1 MAVLGSEKIAIH
13 LLLICIV
20 ALSTV
25 DAAAR
30 PLFPWRK
37 LSALVQEEPLVL
49 QYHNG
54 PLLTTTPILNLHLIW
69 YGNFTSAQRAIVG
82 DFVQSL
88 GTENGK
94 QSSPSVF
101 SWWKTTEAYRGSAPS
116 QLNQAQPLTR
126 RLGKQKL
133 DEAYSLGKSLKRT
146 DIAVLVKNA
155 IQSGALLLPEK
166 KKSNGE
172 VELYLVLTSED
183 VLVENFCSSSCGFHG
198 SDKADIEYAY
208 AWVGNSVTQCPG
220 QCAWPFHQPIYGPQS
235 PPLLPPNGDVGI
247 DGMIINIATT
257 IAGAVTNPFKSG
269 YFQGDAA
276 APLEAVSACPGMY
289 GSGAY
294 PGYAG
299 QVFVDETTGASYNA
313 HGLNG
318 RTFLLPA
325 MWDPTSRSC
334 KTLV

>member
-1 MAVLGSEKIAIH
+1 MAVLGSQRILMSLVLVCMA
-13 LLLICIV
+13 

-30 PLFPWRK
+30 PLAQWRK

-54 PLLTTTPILNLHLIW
+54 PLLTTKPILNLHLIW
-69 YGNFTSAQRAIVG
+69 YGSFTSAQRAIVA

-88 GTENGK
+88 GAGNGK
-94 QSSPSVF
+94 EGSPSV
-101 SWWKTTEAYRGSAPS
+101 STWWKTTEAYRGSAPS
-116 QLNQAQPLTR
+116 QSNPAQTLNPS
-126 RLGKQKL
+126 LGKQKL
-133 DEAYSLGKSLKRT
+133 DEVYSMGKSLKRT
-146 DIAVLVKNA
+146 DIAVLVKSA
-155 IQSGALLLPEK
+155 IQSSALPPPSK
-166 KKSNGE
+166 KKSKGE
-172 VELYLVLTSED
+172 VEFYLVLTSED
-183 VLVENFCSSSCGFHG
+183 VMVEDFCRSSCGFHG
-198 SDKADIEYAY
+198 SDKTDNEYAF
-208 AWVGNSVTQCPG
+208 AWVGNSATQCPG

-247 DGMIINIATT
+247 DGMIINIAATV
-257 IAGAVTNPFKSG
+257 AGAVTNPFRSG

-276 APLEAVSACPGMY
+276 SPLEAVSACPGMY

-299 QVFVDETTGASYNA
+299 QLLVDETTGASYNA
-313 HGLNG
+313 HGLNA

-325 MWDPTSRSC
+325 VWDPTSRSC
-334 KTLV
+334 KTLT

>member
-1 MAVLGSEKIAIH
+1 MAVLGSEKIVIH
-13 LLLICIV
+13 FLLICMA

-25 DAAAR
+25 DSAAR
-30 PLFPWRK
+30 PLFHWRK
-37 LSALVQEEPLVL
+37 LFALVEEEPLVL

-54 PLLTTTPILNLHLIW
+54 SLLTTTPILNLHLIW
-69 YGNFTSAQRAIVG
+69 YGNFTSAQRAIVA

-88 GTENGK
+88 GMESGK
-94 QSSPSVF
+94 QGSPSVF
-101 SWWKTTEAYRGSAPS
+101 TWWKTIEAYRGSAPS
-116 QLNQAQPLTR
+116 QINQGQPLIR

-133 DEAYSLGKSLKRT
+133 DEAHSLGKSLKRS
-146 DIAVLVKNA
+146 DIAVLVKSA
-155 IQSGALLLPEK
+155 IQYGALPPPEK

-183 VLVENFCSSSCGFHG
+183 VMVENFCSSSCGFHG
-198 SDKADIEYAY
+198 SDIADIEYAY
-208 AWVGNSVTQCPG
+208 AWVGNSATQCPG

-247 DGMIINIATT
+247 DGVIINIAAT

-299 QVFVDETTGASYNA
+299 QLLVDETTGASYNA
-313 HGLNG
+313 YGVNG

>member
-1 MAVLGSEKIAIH
+1 MA
-13 LLLICIV
+13 

-30 PLFPWRK
+30 PLAQWRK

-54 PLLTTTPILNLHLIW
+54 PLLTTKPILNLHLIW
-69 YGNFTSAQRAIVG
+69 YGNFTSTQRTIVA

-88 GTENGK
+88 GKRDGK
-94 QSSPSVF
+94 QGSPSV
-101 SWWKTTEAYRGSAPS
+101 SAWWKTTEAYRGSATS
-116 QLNQAQPLTR
+116 QSNPAQTLNP

-133 DEAYSLGKSLKRT
+133 DEAYSLGKFLKRSA
-146 DIAVLVKNA
+146 IAVLVKSA
-155 IQSGALLLPEK
+155 IQSRALPPPQK

-183 VLVENFCSSSCGFHG
+183 VMVENFCSSSCGFHD
-198 SDKADIEYAY
+198 SSKAGIKYTY
-208 AWVGNSVTQCPG
+208 AWVGNSATQCPG
-220 QCAWPFHQPIYGPQS
+220 QCAWPFHQPIYRPQS

-247 DGMIINIATT
+247 DGMIINIAATV
-257 IAGAVTNPFKSG
+257 AGTVTNPFKSG
-269 YFQGDAA
+269 YFQGDVA

-289 GSGAY
+289 GKGAY
-294 PGYAG
+294 PSYPG
-299 QVFVDETTGASYNA
+299 QVLVDETTGGSYNA
-313 HGLNG
+313 HGVNG
-318 RTFLLPA
+318 HTFLLPA

>member
-1 MAVLGSEKIAIH
+1 MAVLGSEKIVIH
-13 LLLICIV
+13 LLLTCMA
-20 ALSTV
+20 ALSAV

-30 PLFPWRK
+30 PLFHWRK
-37 LSALVQEEPLVL
+37 LSALVQEEPLLL

-69 YGNFTSAQRAIVG
+69 YGNFTSAQRAIVV

-88 GTENGK
+88 GMESSK
-94 QSSPSVF
+94 QGSPSVF
-101 SWWKTTEAYRGSAPS
+101 TWWKTTEAYRGSDPS
-116 QLNQAQPLTR
+116 QLNQAQSLTR

-133 DEAYSLGKSLKRT
+133 DEAYSLGKSLKRS
-146 DIAVLVKNA
+146 DIAVLVKSA
-155 IQSGALLLPEK
+155 IGSGALPPPEK

-183 VLVENFCSSSCGFHG
+183 VMVGNFCSSSCGFHG
-198 SDKADIEYAY
+198 SDKAEIEYAY
-208 AWVGNSVTQCPG
+208 AWVGNSATQCPG
-220 QCAWPFHQPIYGPQS
+220 QCAWPFHQPLYGPQS

-276 APLEAVSACPGMY
+276 APLEALSACPGIMK
-289 GSGAY
+289 GC
-294 PGYAG
+294 
-299 QVFVDETTGASYNA
+299 
-313 HGLNG
+313 
-318 RTFLLPA
+318 
-325 MWDPTSRSC
+325 SC
-334 KTLV
+334 F

>member
-1 MAVLGSEKIAIH
+1 MVGLGSQRILASLM
-13 LLLICIV
+13 LLCMA

-30 PLFPWRK
+30 PLAQSRK
-37 LSALVQEEPLVL
+37 LSALVEEEPLVL

-54 PLLTTTPILNLHLIW
+54 PLLSTTPILNLHLIW
-69 YGNFTSAQRAIVG
+69 YGNFTSTQRTIVA
-82 DFVQSL
+82 DFVESL
-88 GTENGK
+88 GMGDGK
-94 QSSPSVF
+94 QGSPSV
-101 SWWKTTEAYRGSAPS
+101 SAWWKTTEAYKGKAPS
-116 QLNQAQPLTR
+116 KLNQAQTLNT

-133 DEAYSLGKSLKRT
+133 DGAYSIGKSLKRS
-146 DIAVLVKNA
+146 DIAVLVKSA
-155 IQSGALLLPEK
+155 IQYRALPPPQK
-166 KKSNGE
+166 KKNNGE

-183 VLVENFCSSSCGFHG
+183 VM
-198 SDKADIEYAY
+198 
-208 AWVGNSVTQCPG
+208 
-220 QCAWPFHQPIYGPQS
+220 CAWPFHQPLYGPQS

-247 DGMIINIATT
+247 DGMIINIAATV
-257 IAGAVTNPFKSG
+257 AGAVTNPFKSG

-289 GSGAY
+289 GKGAY
-294 PGYAG
+294 PGYPG
-299 QVFVDETTGASYNA
+299 QVLVDETTGASYNA
-313 HGLNG
+313 HGVNG